1 MIYGNGIDII
11 DIKRIRR
18 VIDKY
23 GNNLKK
29 DVLVFL
35 R

>member
-11 DIKRIRR
+11 DINRINM
-18 VIDKY
+18 VI
-23 GNNLKK
+23 NSKK

-35 R
+35 K